1 MATQSRKPDP
11 AVRRLEEAL
20 GPRLTAQPWDFD
32 FFQAVR
38 LLERLVGDVKPVG
51 RFHPPGEEAVR
62 FGVAPSLDFPPAQI
76 RSLQTRRKDAAGEMT
91 LPAEPPRLEIAF
103 LGLTGPLG
111 LMPTHYTELIR
122 ERARHGDFAMRD
134 FFDLFNHRLASL
146 FYRAWETYRIGVA
159 YERGE
164 GDRFT
169 GYLMDLVGLG
179 TRGLQHRL
187 SIPDEAAVYYA
198 GLLGQ
203 FPRSGGAL
211 ECLLGEYFD
220 APIEVIPFAG
230 AWRSLDPDA
239 QTKFRQRPTDS
250 ESLGVGTIV
259 GDEIWDQQ
267 SVVRVR
273 FGPLPLAQY
282 LDFLPDGT
290 ANAPLRSLL
299 RFYCGDDLDV
309 EVQLVLK
316 REETPRTGLDM
327 DEGIPPQLGWVSW
340 MFSKPLG
347 RDPDE
352 TILRLWED

>member
-1 MATQSRKPDP
+1 MAAKGRKPNP
-11 AVRRLEEAL
+11 ALKRLEEAL
-20 GPRLTAQPWDFD
+20 GPRLTDQPWDFE

-38 LLERLVGDVKPVG
+38 LLERLVEEAKPVG
-51 RFHPPGEEAVR
+51 RFHSPGEEAAR
-62 FGVAPSLDFPPAQI
+62 FTVAPSLDFPPAQI
-76 RSLQTRRKDAAGEMT
+76 RALETRRRDDAGEET
-91 LPAEPPRLEIAF
+91 LPAKPPRMVISF

-111 LMPTHYTELIR
+111 MMPTHYTELIR
-122 ERARHGDFAMRD
+122 ERLRAGDTAMRD
-134 FFDLFNHRLASL
+134 FLDLFNHRLASL

-179 TRGLQHRL
+179 TPGLQNRL
-187 SIPDEAAVYYA
+187 AIPDEAAVYYA

-220 APIEVIPFAG
+220 APIEVIPFSG

-239 QTKFRQRPTDS
+239 QTKFRPRPTDS
-250 ESLGVGTIV
+250 ESLGVGTVV

-273 FGPLPLAQY
+273 FGPLPLEQY

-299 RFYCGDDLDV
+299 RFYCGEDLDV
-309 EVQLVLK
+309 EVQLVLR
-316 REETPRTGLDM
+316 REETPRTGLGM
-327 DEGIPPQLGWVSW
+327 DDQIEPQLGWVSW
-340 MFSKPLG
+340 MFSKPLD